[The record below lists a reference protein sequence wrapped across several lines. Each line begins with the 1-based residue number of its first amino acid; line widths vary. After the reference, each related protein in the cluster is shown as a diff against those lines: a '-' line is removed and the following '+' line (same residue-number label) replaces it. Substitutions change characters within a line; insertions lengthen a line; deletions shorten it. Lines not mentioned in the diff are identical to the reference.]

1 MGILLDEKVDE
12 NKLLSLRLQKMQQE
26 STEFE
31 KEFKKWEKSFEADQK
46 VKIAMIDKL
55 QCEMERLTG

>member
-1 MGILLDEKVDE
+1 MGILLDEKVGE